1 NSALRRLKRY
11 LEIVRVEMHPGGQ
24 AQPAAEAP
32 VLGAELHKRFWV
44 EDRQAVSRFLESV
57 ARENLEFHTGVA
69 HSKLH
74 VGDHAEPGTLA
85 LSGSAEASQKGEP
98 RRLKPSLL
106 ISLNALLTSLDGNLS
121 NLLTVDLIGPFDR
134 RSPTR
139 MKRHRGSVGQYRKQL
154 PSLGEG
160 MDSLLD
166 PLNPKS
172 GLDHWDNEHTD
183 VRGSVLH
190 QGDPGDGAPLK
201 KSHAGSVP
209 AYKKELREV
218 NRLLLDLLTELDH
231 RKVQWTS

>member
-1 NSALRRLKRY
+1 MVRADLLEVFEKVNS
-11 LEIVRVEMHPGGQ
+11 PGTIYRIDN
-24 AQPAAEAP
+24 
-32 VLGAELHKRFWV
+32 LGATFRHEVLQLSPFNAVFSSVTIIAKHKNQYAQ
-44 EDRQAVSRFLESV
+44 EMLESL
-57 ARENLEFHTGVA
+57 AIEEN
-69 HSKLH
+69 
-74 VGDHAEPGTLA
+74 
-85 LSGSAEASQKGEP
+85 EA
-98 RRLKPSLL
+98 
-106 ISLNALLTSLDGNLS
+106 T
-121 NLLTVDLIGPFDR
+121 
-134 RSPTR
+134 PTR